1 MPNFDSLTATLARF
15 AGELTPAAIP
25 ASVKARIALH
35 FIDSL
40 GCGIAGGE
48 DSVLRKSARVIR
60 SQYATGRSVALDG
73 GTPLSASGA
82 AFLNAA
88 AINALDYDD
97 GFEVAGRGMGH
108 PGATLVAGALAAV
121 GQGGPVSGGAL
132 LTSLVA
138 AWEINSRVIMSQQP
152 SPERFQQ
159 VYGVCQ
165 HESLGA
171 AVAYGLLRGCDAAG
185 LENSLGLAAS
195 LTPLPTLHKYNWQAR
210 PLVSFKDYNA
220 PAAEAGVRAVELH
233 LAGIVGPRA
242 ILDGEQ
248 GFWRMSGS
256 DRFQPERLTENL
268 ATHWQLRHASF
279 KDYPVCRWMH
289 TALASFEHLLERIP
303 SAESIER
310 IRVYGSFTLA
320 RFFADARPVSN
331 TDAQFSLPLAIACL
345 AFKIA
350 RHQWSSDRTRGAAPL
365 LAFADRV
372 EIIADET
379 FEQLMLQHR
388 RPAARVEIVLKGRT
402 IAGER
407 IDFPPGCAENP
418 LPEQRIVDKCV
429 ANLSSRLSA
438 PRAARL
444 IDALLDMERCADI
457 GAAIAPLLPAPG
469 D

>member
-97 GFEVAGRGMGH
+97 
-108 PGATLVAGALAAV
+108 
-121 GQGGPVSGGAL
+121 GGAL

-388 RPAARVEIVLKGRT
+388 RPAARVEIVVKGRT